1 MHLPV
6 TRNPW
11 SMRSAVKSQQ
21 RTPTP
26 IPRLLLI
33 SCIVAAAACGTHGN
47 SDLTGDWEGTVT
59 EEDGTTIVCTTAG
72 SVWGQRAQLEELLT
86 LDEGRHGPP
95 LADVRGIAAA
105 GDRFYVLDVEEGA
118 LQVYDTTGLY
128 LETIG
133 RSGEGPGEFRR
144 PVDLAVDPI
153 RDRLYV
159 RDAQLRRISVFRLD
173 GSLVTTWNTP
183 TIPGLLRPMVLTQ
196 GGELYVASN
205 LNPTAGPAEWR
216 QGMVSCGS
224 EGVARD
230 TLAPP
235 ETVCSEL
242 ELTFAGTTRGAI
254 SVPVPFSPERV
265 WALTPQ
271 RSLVSGC
278 SDRYSITYSLPDS
291 GLRIVERDNWDVVPV
306 DRLEAEWHRAATTAR
321 IRLDDPGWTWSGPA
335 IPGSKPAYNAL
346 YTDTGGRLW
355 VLRPG
360 PGRELVDGIQK
371 PDNPLD
377 YFRKPRWEDTHL
389 LEAFDAEGRFLGQL
403 TLPPGMRV
411 RPFPWIEGARLL
423 ALVEAEDGEVT
434 VRAFRMQT
442 PGEHP

>member
-205 LNPTAGPAEWR
+205 LNPTAVPAVWR
-216 QGMVSCGS
+216 
-224 EGVARD
+224 
-230 TLAPP
+230 
-235 ETVCSEL
+235 
-242 ELTFAGTTRGAI
+242 RG
-254 SVPVPFSPERV
+254 
-265 WALTPQ
+265 
-271 RSLVSGC
+271 
-278 SDRYSITYSLPDS
+278 
-291 GLRIVERDNWDVVPV
+291 
-306 DRLEAEWHRAATTAR
+306 
-321 IRLDDPGWTWSGPA
+321 
-335 IPGSKPAYNAL
+335 
-346 YTDTGGRLW
+346 
-355 VLRPG
+355 
-360 PGRELVDGIQK
+360 
-371 PDNPLD
+371 
-377 YFRKPRWEDTHL
+377 
-389 LEAFDAEGRFLGQL
+389 
-403 TLPPGMRV
+403 
-411 RPFPWIEGARLL
+411 
-423 ALVEAEDGEVT
+423 
-434 VRAFRMQT
+434 
-442 PGEHP
+442 